1 MGQKQSMEQGYF
13 ITALQ
18 ALMKE
23 KGIKVSQSALREF
36 FDIVHDYC
44 PWFPDGGT
52 VDLKDWQRVDQELKN
67 QMKIRGAAVPGTL
80 WSTWTCIKAVLD
92 PQDSIEIVS
101 LSSEAAQPLVT
112 SDAPVPPGTTF
123 NALLGQSR
131 VPSPLPP
138 LPLLEEL
145 SVQDP
150 ENNEDSPFGDQ
161 GDDGPYLEDQR
172 KPAFLAPLVQK
183 VPLKRPS
190 FQAPDRGLPR
200 LAFLITQNQQSTE
213 PYPVMGATPLQRTL
227 YQATQYGEDT
237 SAFHAYPVIQQGGQ
251 RVYSA
256 LSFKLL
262 KDLKSSAAQ
271 YGPTA
276 PFTLSMLDNLSREAL
291 CPGDWK
297 VIAQACLSVGDNL
310 LWKAEFAENAEK
322 QAMYNKRTNIP
333 VDFNM
338 LTGTGQYYDVGLQ
351 LDYPEIAYNQIN
363 TCAITVWKKLPS
375 TGGRTEELSKIRQ
388 GPDEKYQDFVGRL
401 LTAVSRIVND
411 GEAGT
416 IIVKQLAYENAN
428 SARQAAIRP
437 WKNQGTLEDYIRLC
451 AEIGPSYIQGITLAA
466 ALKGIDPLQVHA
478 QLQGKN
484 VRTNP
489 RKLGG
494 IVCFKCGQKGH
505 MKAQCRSKEII
516 PTTPG
521 LPSGLNINNK
531 PAIICPI
538 CRRGYHWVNECRS
551 KTDCNGKPLQGNWK
565 RGQPQA
571 PQTIAAMFPQAPSH
585 PLCPTLETSQ
595 VLANYTV
602 VPPPV
607 QD

>member
-36 FDIVHDYC
+36 FDIVRDYC

-52 VDLKDWQRVDQELKN
+52 IDLKDWQRVGQELKN

-80 WSTWTCIKAVLD
+80 WSTWTCIKEVLD

-112 SDAPVPPGTTF
+112 SDAPVPPETTF
-123 NALLGQSR
+123 NALSGQSW

-138 LPLLEEL
+138 LPLLEQL

-150 ENNEDSPFGDQ
+150 ENNDYFPFGDQ

-190 FQAPDRGLPR
+190 FQAQDRGLPR
-200 LAFLITQNQQSTE
+200 MAFPITQNQQSTE
-213 PYPVMGATPLQRTL
+213 PYPIMGATPLQRTL

-237 SAFHAYPVIQQGGQ
+237 SAFHTYPVIQQGGQ

-351 LDYPEIAYNQIN
+351 LNYPEIAYNQIN
-363 TCAITVWKKLPS
+363 TCAITAWKKLPS

-401 LTAVSRIVND
+401 LTAVSRIVTD

-428 SARQAAIRP
+428 SACQAAIRP

-505 MKAQCRSKEII
+505 MKAQCHSTKII

-521 LPSGLNINNK
+521 LPSGPNINNK
-531 PAIICPI
+531 PAIICPR

-551 KTDCNGKPLQGNWK
+551 KTDCNGKPLQGNWE

-571 PQTIAAMFPQAPSH
+571 PQTMAAMFPQAPSH

-595 VLANYTV
+595 VLANYTAA
-602 VPPPV
+602 PPPV